1 MIRFIRLLIASTFL
15 FSTITFAQTQGIH
28 LSWNSNKIDVTTN
41 TMAITWW
48 GNKLNE
54 GIVKYGTDN
63 RLSHT
68 QKAIN
73 RFSDKGKVN
82 IYKTTLTHL
91 NPNTIYYY
99 QCGSVGEGWSNVYK
113 FKTAPVAGSKDKI
126 VVGVW
131 GDTQDNDFNTRFE
144 QTDTIV
150 QQLKRYP
157 IQFTIHMGDIVNS
170 GSAANK
176 WKGLFSITQ
185 PINAIAPFM
194 PIPGNH
200 DVNNNK
206 ADTGF
211 QKPFPVYYEFMNL
224 PGSTI
229 NYSFNYGNTHFV
241 AINSGQGEKD
251 AEVAANFAYAKDSP
265 EYRWLEADLSKARKD
280 KNIIWV
286 ILYLHHP
293 LYSFGWSQ
301 VEGWHERLT
310 PLLDKYQVDLCLA
323 GHRHV
328 YERHKAIRD
337 NQALPQKDDHIYQN
351 PAGTVYITNGSAG
364 GQPTG
369 LGGSDMPSMI
379 YTSRVKMYNYA
390 IMTIEGN
397 TIQYD
402 VYNNHGVKID
412 YFKLIK

>member
-1 MIRFIRLLIASTFL
+1 MKRFVWLLIVTAL
-15 FSTITFAQTQGIH
+15 FQSTISFAQTQGIH
-28 LSWNSNKIDVTTN
+28 LSWNSNKKDATTN

-54 GIVKYGTDN
+54 GMVKYGMDK
-63 RLSHT
+63 RLSLT
-68 QKAIN
+68 QKAN
-73 RFSDKGKVN
+73 SHYSDKGKVN
-82 IYKTTLTHL
+82 IFKTTLTHL
-91 NPNTIYYY
+91 KPNTIYFY
-99 QCGSVGEGWSNVYK
+99 QCGSVEEGWSNTYT
-113 FKTAPVAGSKDKI
+113 FKTAPVLGSKDKF

-131 GDTQDNDFNTRFE
+131 GDTQDNELNTHFE

-150 QQLKRYP
+150 QQLQRYP
-157 IQFTIHMGDIVNS
+157 ILFTLHMGDIVNA
-170 GSAANK
+170 GPAVGK
-176 WKGLFSITQ
+176 WKSLFKITQ
-185 PINAIAPFM
+185 PINAIAPFL
-194 PIPGNH
+194 PVPGNH

-206 ADTGF
+206 DDTGF
-211 QKPFPVYYEFMNL
+211 QKPFPVFYEFENL
-224 PGSTI
+224 PGNNI

-251 AEVAANFAYAKDSP
+251 AEVTSNFAYAKGSP
-265 EYRWLEADLSKARKD
+265 EYLWLEADLSKARKD
-280 KNIIWV
+280 KNITWV
-286 ILYLHHP
+286 ILFMHHP

-301 VEGWHERLT
+301 VAGWHERLT
-310 PLLDKYQVDLCLA
+310 PLLDKYHVDLCLA

-328 YERHKAIRD
+328 YERHKAIPN
-337 NQALPQKDDHIYQN
+337 NQPLPQSDDHIYQR

-379 YTSRVKMYNYA
+379 FTSTVKMYNYA

-397 TIQYD
+397 SIRYD
-402 VYNNHGVKID
+402 VYNNHGEKID